1 MKKPQILFKCILS
14 CLTLLLVSCGGGG
27 DPLPERKS
35 AAQLSSGERA
45 EFVTALL
52 RMKQIP
58 SQFVPTLNA
67 YDYFVDLH
75 VDAFSGHT
83 GAHMAPGFSPWP
95 RELLRRCEIDPSMPL
110 FEKGLQRRF
119 NSNGK
124 THLPVAAQVG

>member
-83 GAHMAPGFSPWP
+83 GAHMGVLRPDIGQGQHDTGTVGLVVREAALVELGQFLPGW
-95 RELLRRCEIDPSMPL
+95 LLR
-110 FEKGLQRRF
+110 Q
-119 NSNGK
+119 
-124 THLPVAAQVG
+124 